1 MDTQDQLNEENWD
14 FEISSNT
21 WRPEGSAPDI
31 LINDFADK
39 KMPQG
44 KEMNASY
51 SQILRESNGVLTFDC
66 YGAIE
71 GIFRDFSQ

>member
-1 MDTQDQLNEENWD
+1 M
-14 FEISSNT
+14 
-21 WRPEGSAPDI
+21 APDI